1 MKLSRASVLPL
12 FCLLSALV
20 AHIAGCTGEQGLGG
34 RDGAETADAT
44 TPTEPIDGA
53 TTEDATPVEPPTD
66 TGVVDKTGPTVKLT
80 IAPTTVTSA
89 GNVQFNVTATDPSG
103 ISKVTIVQDADTF
116 ATFTSLPYSG
126 SVSVDS
132 TDNGVY
138 SFKATATDTKGNV
151 GTSAIVTLTI
161 DIRGTTPTDAG
172 TDATTVTDASVDAGD
187 GGILAPPGT
196 KRVFVT
202 AGTYTSNL
210 KLEGSASS
218 GPAGAD
224 ILCNREATAAGIG
237 GTWKAWIRETG
248 VGSGALRV
256 GTRGPWARMDGQLV
270 FPGPSVTG
278 APLVP
283 INRTPLNVVI
293 TSNGAVFTALDN
305 DGTSRP
311 SSYDCGG
318 WSGTLGYV
326 NMGACTST
334 AAWSLAY
341 YGVNYVCDQ
350 TQARLYCFEQ

>member
-1 MKLSRASVLPL
+1 MKLSRVSVLPL
-12 FCLLSALV
+12 FCLFSALV
-20 AHIAGCTGEQGLGG
+20 AHSAGCTGEQDLGG
-34 RDGAETADAT
+34 RDGAEAADAT

-80 IAPTTVTSA
+80 VSPMTVTSA
-89 GNVQFNVTATDPSG
+89 GNVHFNVTATDPSG
-103 ISKVTIVQDADTF
+103 ISKVTIFQDTGTF

-126 SVSVDS
+126 SVSVTS
-132 TDNGVY
+132 ADNGVY
-138 SFKATATDTKGNV
+138 AFKATATDTKGNV
-151 GTSAIVTLTI
+151 GTSAVVTLTI
-161 DIRGTTPTDAG
+161 DIRGTTIVDAG

-187 GGILAPPGT
+187 GGIIAPPGT

-256 GTRGPWARMDGQLV
+256 GTRGPWARMDRQLV
-270 FPGPSVTG
+270 FPGTSVTG
-278 APLVP
+278 VPLVP
-283 INRTPLNVVI
+283 INRTPLNVLI
-293 TSNGAVFTALDN
+293 TSNNAVFTALDN
-305 DGTSRP
+305 DGTSV
-311 SSYDCGG
+311 SSNYDCGG
-318 WSGTLGYV
+318 WSNTLGYV
-326 NMGACTST
+326 NMGSCTST
-334 AAWSLAY
+334 IGWSRAY
-341 YGVNYVCDQ
+341 VGVNYVCDQ